1 MSTSTAVT
9 SDDGVQCWVAAGDV
23 ETRRQSFTPRRAT
36 PRYFHL
42 PFADEVPKKSV
53 PDLVADIHEGLE
65 EVFDRPDSR
74 APFIPGYA
82 NRDDA
87 IVRAALLRS
96 LGREGT
102 DVILVRLTRCEPR
115 IRYRRL
121 SKYAA
126 DVKYEGGEEDVD
138 AEAVLILCEPFTTAN
153 VVQRL
158 QVLE

>member
-1 MSTSTAVT
+1 ML
-9 SDDGVQCWVAAGDV
+9 G
-23 ETRRQSFTPRRAT
+23 RRRRRRDPSAELHPRRAT

-87 IVRAALLRS
+87 IVRAA
-96 LGREGT
+96 
-102 DVILVRLTRCEPR
+102 CC
-115 IRYRRL
+115 
-121 SKYAA
+121 AA
-126 DVKYEGGEEDVD
+126 SD
-138 AEAVLILCEPFTTAN
+138 AKAPT
-153 VVQRL
+153 
-158 QVLE
+158 